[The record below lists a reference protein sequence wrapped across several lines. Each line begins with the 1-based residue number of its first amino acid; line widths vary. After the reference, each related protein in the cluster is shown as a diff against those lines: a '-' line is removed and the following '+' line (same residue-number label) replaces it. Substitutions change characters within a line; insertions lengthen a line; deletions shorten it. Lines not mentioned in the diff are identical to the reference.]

1 MITSVEVFKKIRAI
15 SERTLN
21 SRHRILLNDLLAEI
35 LIPQD
40 SLLVLLIE
48 LENRGLV
55 KIHNTTVVSV
65 SLTNYGITLLEDP
78 LGGLN
83 SEG

>member
-1 MITSVEVFKKIRAI
+1 MITSVEVFKKIKTI
-15 SERTLN
+15 SARTLN
-21 SRHRILLNDLLAEI
+21 PRQRILLHDI
-35 LIPQD
+35 LSEMFITQN
-40 SLLVLLIE
+40 SLVVLLIE

-55 KIHNTTVVSV
+55 KIHHTTVVSV
-65 SLTNYGITLLEDP
+65 SLTNYGITQEDP

>member
-21 SRHRILLNDLLAEI
+21 PRHRVLLNDILAEA

-55 KIHNTTVVSV
+55 KIHNTTVISV
-65 SLTNYGITLLEDP
+65 SLTNYGITLEDP